1 MKHIVIVGGGFAGLW
16 GAMAAVRQLDDAGR
30 AADVRLSLV
39 SRDRHLTI
47 RPRLHEAH
55 PGEHMRVP
63 LAGVLGPIGVDFVH
77 ATAILAAAVP
87 GQHRKTST

>member
-55 PGEHMRVP
+55 PGEHMLLLVSP
-63 LAGVLGPIGVDFVH
+63 L
-77 ATAILAAAVP
+77 TS
-87 GQHRKTST
+87 KTHGIVEYER